1 MNKLLASLLV
11 GAFALSI
18 NTTVFA
24 ADAVASED
32 AAVTTAPAA
41 DASKVEAAK
50 PVKKLHHKHTK
61 KTAKLS
67 KVAK

>member
-24 ADAVASED
+24 ADAD
-32 AAVTTAPAA
+32 ATAQA
-41 DASKVEAAK
+41 DAGMTSTPVSKAPKAHTHTAK
-50 PVKKLHHKHTK
+50 KVHHKHVH
-61 KTAKLS
+61 

>member
-24 ADAVASED
+24 ADATAQAD
-32 AAVTTAPAA
+32 AAVTSTPTDAPKATAEKPA
-41 DASKVEAAK
+41 
-50 PVKKLHHKHTK
+50 KKMHHKHIK
-61 KTAKLS
+61 KAAK
-67 KVAK
+67 

>member
-24 ADAVASED
+24 ADATAQAD
-32 AAVTTAPAA
+32 AAVTAAPADVPKA
-41 DASKVEAAK
+41 EAAK
-50 PVKKLHHKHTK
+50 PTKKVHHHKSIK
-61 KTAKLS
+61 KAAK
-67 KVAK
+67 